1 MRHFIRLITS
11 VLTLLLISVFIPG
24 FIVHHLQT
32 AFFIGIIISLIGW
45 VIESCLQGE
54 ISPFARAVIGV
65 IITTVV
71 LTLFSLTPFVSI
83 NALGMIIAALII
95 GTVDLFI
102 PTYARHTK

>member
-1 MRHFIRLITS
+1 MRHFIRLITA
-11 VLTLLLISVFIPG
+11 VLTLLLLSVLLPG
-24 FIVHHLQT
+24 FIVYHLQT
-32 AFFIGIIISLIGW
+32 ALSTGMIIAFIGWIL
-45 VIESCLQGE
+45 ESCLQGD
-54 ISPFARAVIGV
+54 ISPFARAVLSV

-71 LTLFSLTPFVSI
+71 LTLLSLTPLVSI